1 MPDHHQ
7 PPPEVLRVQ
16 AIAQCLYDQQEVLRA
31 IDQLAVRVSLD
42 LAQSN
47 PVLLCVMNG
56 ALPFAG
62 ALLTRLHFPL
72 CLDFLQVSRYRDST
86 AGQTLRWLH
95 KPETD
100 LANRDVLLLDDVLDE
115 GKTLS
120 ALLRFCEQA
129 GARSTAAA
137 VLARKAVPGVSVRA
151 DYIGLECPNRFLL
164 GWGMDYKGYLR
175 NLSGIYALPKD
186 QEQAFA

>member
-1 MPDHHQ
+1 MADDHQ
-7 PPPEVLRVQ
+7 PPPEVLRAQ
-16 AIAQCLYDQQEVLRA
+16 AVAECLYEQHEVLRA

-42 LAQSN
+42 LAHSN
-47 PVLLCVMNG
+47 PLLLCVMTG

-62 ALLTRLHFPL
+62 ALLPRLHFPL
-72 CLDFLQVSRYRDST
+72 CVDFLQVSRYRDST
-86 AGQTLRWLH
+86 AGQALHWLH
-95 KPETD
+95 KPEID

-120 ALLRFCEQA
+120 ALLAFCEQA

-137 VLARKAVPGVSVRA
+137 VLARKAVPGVAVRA

-175 NLSGIYALPKD
+175 NLSGIYALPED
-186 QEQAFA
+186 QEQAFI

>member
-1 MPDHHQ
+1 MADDHQ
-7 PPPEVLRVQ
+7 PPPQVLRAQ
-16 AIAQCLYDQQEVLRA
+16 AIAECLYEQHEVLRA

-42 LAQSN
+42 LAHRN
-47 PVLLCVMNG
+47 PLLLCVMNG

-62 ALLTRLHFPL
+62 ALLPRLHFPL
-72 CLDFLQVSRYRDST
+72 RVDFLQVSRYRDST

-95 KPETD
+95 KPEID
-100 LANRDVLLLDDVLDE
+100 LANCDVLLLDDVLDE

-120 ALLRFCEQA
+120 ALVAFCEQA
-129 GARSTAAA
+129 GARSTATA
-137 VLARKAVPGVSVRA
+137 VLARKAVPGVTVRA

-175 NLSGIYALPKD
+175 NLNGIYALPED
-186 QEQAFA
+186 QEQAFI